1 MTPTA
6 LSART
11 LPLARRA
18 ALLGVA
24 ILLADFLFFD
34 QPVGLSAA
42 LFLAALTGMLIL
54 ETPGALQSR
63 EFRAAMILP
72 AATLPALLEAVTPL
86 SVAFALLSGISLALA
101 ERVTWYRDPQRWLEA
116 AVAFAGHGVM
126 DTIAD
131 ARRAPDTLRQG
142 GRPLDTLAAARSW
155 LMPVLLS
162 LVFVGLF
169 TLANP
174 VLSGFL
180 SDLLKLDGDLFDTL
194 ARLLFWIAA
203 AFVLWPVLRAGLAD
217 ADPGLP
223 NLQGLLPPLL
233 PEAPRSGVPSLA
245 DLAGPRP
252 VLRSLVLFNGLF
264 AVQTLLDLTYLTGGL
279 GLPDGMRYADY
290 AHRGAYPLV
299 AAALLAG
306 GFVVFAIRPGTPMER
321 DPLVRRLVLVW
332 VGQTLVLLATSV
344 WRLDLYVSV
353 YSLTYLRAAAFIW
366 MALVGLG
373 LLWILA
379 RLFLNRSNRW
389 LIKANLLTLAAVL
402 HACCFI
408 DFGATIATFNV
419 QDAPRTASRKLDVD
433 YLTRIGA
440 AAIPAL
446 DKVVRDETL
455 PSHVRT
461 RAYLSTKWH
470 RARVVERAGNWRAF
484 SFRQYRLSRYIA
496 ANPLQPL
503 RIKKPTGDW
512 VRDQYKR

>member
-1 MTPTA
+1 MTSTA
-6 LSART
+6 LPART
-11 LPLARRA
+11 QPFARRA
-18 ALLGVA
+18 TLLGA
-24 ILLADFLFFD
+24 GILLADFLFYD
-34 QPVGLSAA
+34 QPVGVSAA
-42 LFLAALTGMLIL
+42 LFLTALTGVLIL
-54 ETPGALQSR
+54 EAPGALQSPG
-63 EFRAAMILP
+63 FRAALILP
-72 AATLPALLEAVTPL
+72 AATLPALMEAVTPL
-86 SVAFALLSGISLALA
+86 SVLFAILSVISLALA

-116 AVAFAGHGVM
+116 AVAFTGHGAI
-126 DTIAD
+126 DTFAD
-131 ARRAPDTLRQG
+131 ARRVREVLRQG
-142 GRPLDTLAAARSW
+142 ERTLNTSAAARSW
-155 LMPVLLS
+155 FMPVLLS
-162 LVFVGLF
+162 LVFAGLF

-180 SDLLKLDGDLFDTL
+180 SDLVTMDGDLSGMVL
-194 ARLLFWIAA
+194 KLLFWIAA
-203 AFVLWPVLRAGLAD
+203 ACVLWPVLRASPGH
-217 ADPGLP
+217 ADPRLP
-223 NLQGLLPPLL
+223 DLKGILPPLL
-233 PEAPRSGVPSLA
+233 PDAPRSGVPSLA

-252 VLRSLVLFNGLF
+252 VLRSLVMFNGLF
-264 AVQTLLDLTYLTGGL
+264 AMQTLLDLTYLTGGL

-332 VGQTLVLLATSV
+332 VAQTLVLLATSI

-366 MALVGLG
+366 MGLVGFG
-373 LLWILA
+373 LVWILA

-389 LIKANLLTLAAVL
+389 LIKANLLTLVAVL

-408 DFGATIATFNV
+408 DFGSTIAAFNV
-419 QDAPRTASRKLDVD
+419 QHAPQTASRTLDID

-446 DKVVRDETL
+446 DKVVRDESL
-455 PSHVRT
+455 SGHVRT

-470 RARVVERAGNWRAF
+470 RARVMERAGNWRAF
-484 SFRQYRLSRYIA
+484 GFRHYRLSRYIA

-503 RIKKPTGDW
+503 RIRKPTGDW
-512 VRDQYKR
+512 VRD